1 MGQRVAGRNRV
12 RIIGGEFRGR
22 QIGFADESALRPTT
36 DRIRETL
43 FNWLSYDIS
52 GSSCLDLFAGSGVL
66 GFEAL
71 SRGAR
76 RVVMVDASP
85 RVAEMLKENAAR
97 LGVGDSLGVVRE
109 DALHWL
115 RTSPPDCFDIVFVDP
130 PFAAGLVTEVLALLE
145 SSARLARGALI
156 YVEQDARQPLP
167 PLPATWEIL
176 REKRAG
182 QVAYRLIRA
191 GANE

>member
-1 MGQRVAGRNRV
+1 MGRRVAARNRV

-22 QIGFADESALRPTT
+22 QIGFANESGLRPTT

-43 FNWLSYDIS
+43 FNWLHYEIP
-52 GSSCLDLFAGSGVL
+52 GSTCLDLFAGSGVL

-76 RVVMVDASP
+76 RVVMVEASP
-85 RVAEMLKENAAR
+85 RVAQVLEENAVR
-97 LGVGDSLGVVRE
+97 LGGGGKLEVVRD

-115 RTSPPDCFDIVFVDP
+115 RSSPPEAFEIVFVDP
-130 PFAAGLVTEVLALLE
+130 PFAEDLVPDVLALLE
-145 SSARLARGALI
+145 SSSRLAAGALV
-156 YVEQDARQPLP
+156 YVEQNVRQPLP
-167 PLPATWEIL
+167 PMPATWELL

-191 GANE
+191 GRHE